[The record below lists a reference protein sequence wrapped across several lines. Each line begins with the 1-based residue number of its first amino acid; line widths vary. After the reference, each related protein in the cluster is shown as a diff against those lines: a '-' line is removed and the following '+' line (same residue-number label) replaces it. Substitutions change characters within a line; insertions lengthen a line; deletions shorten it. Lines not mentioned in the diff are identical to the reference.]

1 MKFLDAMYPQVPTLS
16 EHPTPRTRD
25 ELLQRLREISEAST
39 YGIREQPLT
48 KWLQK
53 GSGEL
58 A

>member
-1 MKFLDAMYPQVPTLS
+1 MRFLGTMYPRVPTLS

-25 ELLQRLREISEAST
+25 EIIRRLREISEAST